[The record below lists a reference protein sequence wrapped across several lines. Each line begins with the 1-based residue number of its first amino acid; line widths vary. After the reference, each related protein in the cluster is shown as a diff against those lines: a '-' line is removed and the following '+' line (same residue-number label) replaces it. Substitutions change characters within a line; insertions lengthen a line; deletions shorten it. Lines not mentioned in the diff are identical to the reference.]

1 MKVSKKLADLRREYS
16 LKSLSKSTV
25 AKGPF
30 EQFAAW
36 MNEAL
41 TSEIIDPTAMTLAT
55 ASADGMPS
63 ARTVLLKGFDENGFV
78 FFTNYESRKASDL
91 RANPRAS
98 LLFFWPDLERQIII
112 AGTVEKTSEKESKD
126 YFQTR
131 SFESRVGAWASKQ
144 TSVIESRAILE
155 KRFNEIAAESS
166 NVDLGLPPFWG
177 GFRVNPIEFEFWQGR
192 ASRLHDRICYERD
205 GKGWKILRRSP

>member
-36 MNEAL
+36 INEAL

-91 RANPRAS
+91 TANPRAS

>member
-55 ASADGMPS
+55 ASVDGMPS

-192 ASRLHDRICYERD
+192 ASRLHDRLRYRRTDGDWVIER
-205 GKGWKILRRSP
+205 LAS

>member
-36 MNEAL
+36 INEAL

-55 ASADGMPS
+55 ASVDGMPS

>member
-55 ASADGMPS
+55 ASVDGMPS

-177 GFRVNPIEFEFWQGR
+177 GFRVNPIEFEFWQAR

>member
-55 ASADGMPS
+55 ASVDGMPS

-91 RANPRAS
+91 TANPRAS

-112 AGTVEKTSEKESKD
+112 AGTVEKTSEK
-126 YFQTR
+126 
-131 SFESRVGAWASKQ
+131 
-144 TSVIESRAILE
+144 
-155 KRFNEIAAESS
+155 
-166 NVDLGLPPFWG
+166 
-177 GFRVNPIEFEFWQGR
+177 
-192 ASRLHDRICYERD
+192 
-205 GKGWKILRRSP
+205 

>member
-55 ASADGMPS
+55 ASVDGMPS

-192 ASRLHDRICYERD
+192 ASRLHGRNRFA
-205 GKGWKILRRSP
+205 

>member
-1 MKVSKKLADLRREYS
+1 MKVSKDLADLRREYS

-25 AKGPF
+25 AKDPF

-41 TSEIIDPTAMTLAT
+41 SAEIIDPTAMTLAT
-55 ASADGMPS
+55 ASPGGTPS

-78 FFTNYESRKASDL
+78 FFTNYESRKASEL
-91 RANPRAS
+91 AANPKAS

-112 AGTVEKTSEKESKD
+112 AGTVERTSEKESRD

-131 SFESRVGAWASKQ
+131 SLESRIGAWASQ
-144 TSVIESRAILE
+144 QSRVIESRAVLE
-155 KRFNEIAAESS
+155 KRFDEIAADDRNS
-166 NVDLGLPPFWG
+166 DLGLPPFWG
-177 GFRVNPIEFEFWQGR
+177 GFRVKPTEFEFWQGR
-192 ASRLHDRICYERD
+192 ASRLHDRICYKRD
-205 GKGWKILRRSP
+205 GKAWKVFRRSP

>member
-1 MKVSKKLADLRREYS
+1 MKVSKDLADLRREYS

-25 AKGPF
+25 AKDPF

-41 TSEIIDPTAMTLAT
+41 SAEIIDPTAMTLAT
-55 ASADGMPS
+55 ASPGGTPS

-78 FFTNYESRKASDL
+78 FFTNYESRKASEL
-91 RANPRAS
+91 AANPKAS

-112 AGTVEKTSEKESKD
+112 AGTVERTSGKESKD
-126 YFQTR
+126 YFHTR
-131 SFESRVGAWASKQ
+131 SLESRIGAWASQ
-144 TSVIESRAILE
+144 QSSVIESRAVLE
-155 KRFNEIAAESS
+155 KRFDEIAADKNNS
-166 NVDLGLPPFWG
+166 NLGLPPFWG
-177 GFRVNPIEFEFWQGR
+177 GFRVRPTEFEFWQGR

-205 GKGWKILRRSP
+205 GEGWKIFRRSP

>member
-55 ASADGMPS
+55 ASVDGMPS

>member
-55 ASADGMPS
+55 ASVDGMPS

-177 GFRVNPIEFEFWQGR
+177 GFRVKPTEFEFWQGR
-192 ASRLHDRICYERD
+192 ASRLHDRICYESD
-205 GKGWKILRRSP
+205 GKGWKIFRRSP

>member
-1 MKVSKKLADLRREYS
+1 MKVSKELADLRREYS

-25 AKGPF
+25 AADPF

-41 TSEIIDPTAMTLAT
+41 AAEIIDPTAMTLAT
-55 ASADGMPS
+55 ASADGMPT
-63 ARTVLLKGFDENGFV
+63 ARTVLLKGFDENGLV
-78 FFTNYESRKASDL
+78 FFTNYESRKARDL
-91 RANPRAS
+91 AENPKAS

-112 AGTVEKTSEKESKD
+112 AGNVERASEKESKD

-131 SFESRVGAWASKQ
+131 SLESRIGAWASKQ
-144 TSVIESRAILE
+144 SSVIESRVALE
-155 KRFNEIAAESS
+155 KRFEKIAADNSDS
-166 NVDLGLPPFWG
+166 DLGLPPFWG
-177 GFRVNPIEFEFWQGR
+177 GFRVRPTEFEFWQGR

-205 GKGWKILRRSP
+205 GKGWKIFRRSP